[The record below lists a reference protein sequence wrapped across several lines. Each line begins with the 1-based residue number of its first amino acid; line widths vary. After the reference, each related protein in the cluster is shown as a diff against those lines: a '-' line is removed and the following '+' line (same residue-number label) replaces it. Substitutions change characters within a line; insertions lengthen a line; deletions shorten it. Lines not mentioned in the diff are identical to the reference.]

1 MYSRYTPNASGGF
14 DRRQLPDEAD
24 LRAAQGRAPPFDEM
38 QNAEGIMHN
47 EETRNRDQGAGNGGT
62 DPSTPLRSAQDDR
75 VGARSVRP
83 PGPSGPHASA
93 QDDRV
98 GARSVRPSGPS
109 GPHAAGMPPPPL
121 HPHQPP
127 PPPLPLFGGLLG
139 PDGLLGQL
147 LPHGL
152 DTEDLL
158 ILAILLLSMKQDGAS
173 PTELLIAV
181 GLYLWL

>member
-47 EETRNRDQGAGNGGT
+47 EETRNRDQGAGDGGT

-75 VGARSVRP
+75 AGAHSMRP
-83 PGPSGPHASA
+83 PSPH
-93 QDDRV
+93 V
-98 GARSVRPSGPS
+98 
-109 GPHAAGMPPPPL
+109 AGMPPPPPIP

-127 PPPLPLFGGLLG
+127 PPPILGGLLG

-152 DTEDLL
+152 DAEDLL

>member
-24 LRAAQGRAPPFDEM
+24 LRAAQGRAPPSDGM
-38 QNAEGIMHN
+38 QNAECKMQN
-47 EETRNRDQGAGNGGT
+47 EGAGNGET

-75 VGARSVRP
+75 VGA
-83 PGPSGPHASA
+83 H
-93 QDDRV
+93 
-98 GARSVRPSGPS
+98 SVRPSATQMG
-109 GPHAAGMPPPPL
+109 GQDDCVGAHTVRPPVP

-127 PPPLPLFGGLLG
+127 PPPHPPSQPPPGIHPPPPPPILGGLLG
-139 PDGLLGQL
+139 PEGLLGQL

-158 ILAILLLSMKQDGAS
+158 ILAVLLLSMKQDGAS
-173 PTELLIAV
+173 PTELLIAA
-181 GLYLWL
+181 GLYFWL

>member
-24 LRAAQGRAPPFDEM
+24 LRAAQGRAPPADGM
-38 QNAEGIMHN
+38 QNADSRMHNAECIMQN
-47 EETRNRDQGAGNGGT
+47 EETGK
-62 DPSTPLRSAQDDR
+62 
-75 VGARSVRP
+75 VGAHSVRP
-83 PGPSGPHASA
+83 PGP
-93 QDDRV
+93 
-98 GARSVRPSGPS
+98 
-109 GPHAAGMPPPPL
+109 PPPPIL
-121 HPHQPP
+121 
-127 PPPLPLFGGLLG
+127 GGLLG
-139 PDGLLGQL
+139 PGGVLGQL

>member
-24 LRAAQGRAPPFDEM
+24 LRAAQGRAPPDGGM
-38 QNAEGIMHN
+38 QNAECKMQN
-47 EETRNRDQGAGNGGT
+47 EGSRIGDQGSGGGET

-75 VGARSVRP
+75 VGAHSVRP
-83 PGPSGPHASA
+83 WAPQMGG
-93 QDDRV
+93 QDDCV
-98 GARSVRPSGPS
+98 GAHTVRPPV
-109 GPHAAGMPPPPL
+109 P
-121 HPHQPP
+121 HPHQPQPPPHSPSQPPPGIHP
-127 PPPLPLFGGLLG
+127 PPPPPILGGLLG
-139 PDGLLGQL
+139 PEGLLGQL

>member
-24 LRAAQGRAPPFDEM
+24 LRAAQGRAPPDGGM
-38 QNAEGIMHN
+38 QNAECKMQN
-47 EETRNRDQGAGNGGT
+47 EGSRIGDQGSGGGET

-75 VGARSVRP
+75 VGAHSVRP
-83 PGPSGPHASA
+83 PVP
-93 QDDRV
+93 
-98 GARSVRPSGPS
+98 
-109 GPHAAGMPPPPL
+109 

-127 PPPLPLFGGLLG
+127 PPPHPPSPPPSGIHPPPPPPILGGLLG
-139 PDGLLGQL
+139 PEGLLGQL

>member
-24 LRAAQGRAPPFDEM
+24 LRAAQGRAPPDGGMQDAECKM
-38 QNAEGIMHN
+38 QNE
-47 EETRNRDQGAGNGGT
+47 GAGNGET

-75 VGARSVRP
+75 VGAHSVRP
-83 PGPSGPHASA
+83 PAPQMGG

-98 GARSVRPSGPS
+98 GAHSVRPPV
-109 GPHAAGMPPPPL
+109 P

-127 PPPLPLFGGLLG
+127 PPPHSPSQPPPGIHPPPPLFGGLLG

>member
-24 LRAAQGRAPPFDEM
+24 LRAAQGRAPPSDGR
-38 QNAEGIMHN
+38 QNAECKMQNG
-47 EETRNRDQGAGNGGT
+47 GAGNGET

-75 VGARSVRP
+75 VGAHTVRP
-83 PGPSGPHASA
+83 PVPH
-93 QDDRV
+93 
-98 GARSVRPSGPS
+98 
-109 GPHAAGMPPPPL
+109 PPPPQPPPGI
-121 HPHQPP
+121 HPP
-127 PPPLPLFGGLLG
+127 PPPPLFGGLLG

>member
-1 MYSRYTPNASGGF
+1 MYSRYTPNASGGY

-24 LRAAQGRAPPFDEM
+24 LRAAQGRAPPDGGMQDAECKM
-38 QNAEGIMHN
+38 QNE
-47 EETRNRDQGAGNGGT
+47 GAGNGET
-62 DPSTPLRSAQDDR
+62 DPSTPLRSAQDDC
-75 VGARSVRP
+75 VGAHSVRP
-83 PGPSGPHASA
+83 PAPQMGG

-98 GARSVRPSGPS
+98 GAQSVRPPV
-109 GPHAAGMPPPPL
+109 P

-127 PPPLPLFGGLLG
+127 PPPHPPSPPPSGIHPPPPPPILGGLLG

>member
-24 LRAAQGRAPPFDEM
+24 LRAAQGRAPPSDGR
-38 QNAEGIMHN
+38 QNAECKMQN
-47 EETRNRDQGAGNGGT
+47 EGAGNEKT
-62 DPSTPLRSAQDDR
+62 DPSTPLRSAQDDC
-75 VGARSVRP
+75 VGAHTVRP
-83 PGPSGPHASA
+83 PIP
-93 QDDRV
+93 
-98 GARSVRPSGPS
+98 
-109 GPHAAGMPPPPL
+109 

-127 PPPLPLFGGLLG
+127 PPPGIHPPPPPPLFGGLLG

>member
-24 LRAAQGRAPPFDEM
+24 LRAAQGRAPPDRGM
-38 QNAEGIMHN
+38 QNAECKMQN
-47 EETRNRDQGAGNGGT
+47 EGAGNEET
-62 DPSTPLRSAQDDR
+62 DPSTPLRSARDDR
-75 VGARSVRP
+75 AGAHSVRP
-83 PGPSGPHASA
+83 PVP
-93 QDDRV
+93 
-98 GARSVRPSGPS
+98 
-109 GPHAAGMPPPPL
+109 

-127 PPPLPLFGGLLG
+127 PPPHSPSQPPPGIHPPPPPPILGGLLG
-139 PDGLLGQL
+139 PEGLLGQL